1 MVESASFPFLGG
13 IARFVPNARLGGLT
27 DGLDKLRDEFREATL
42 DIDQLE
48 IADQRRRIAEDA
60 SRRLQGDLD
69 GFIRESV
76 TTLRQEAARLASDV
90 LATIV
95 AREKARG
102 GVGFEFFA
110 PHGAL
115 FATAWQAAGEDVEFS
130 VAG

>member
-76 TTLRQEAARLASDV
+76 TTLRRKPPASPATCSRLSSPAKRLA
-90 LATIV
+90 
-95 AREKARG
+95 
-102 GVGFEFFA
+102 
-110 PHGAL
+110 
-115 FATAWQAAGEDVEFS
+115 VE
-130 VAG
+130 